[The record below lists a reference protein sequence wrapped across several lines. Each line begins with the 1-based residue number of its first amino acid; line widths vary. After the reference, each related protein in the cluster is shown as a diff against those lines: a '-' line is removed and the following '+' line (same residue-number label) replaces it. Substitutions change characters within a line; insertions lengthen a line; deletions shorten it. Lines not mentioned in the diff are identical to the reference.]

1 MANERTCTL
10 LVIESRK
17 LRQAIFRSNPSPPQ
31 TQNHPTLTDLFRYI
45 VSAFG
50 LADCGKK
57 NHSWRGKSDTSSTFN
72 RNRLVMETPGR
83 IWSARR
89 GPGSYTAHVRRCTS
103 VLLRPQAQRRTFT
116 VIKAFPSETPTTRTG
131 LWSMA
136 LYWYNGPCFEC
147 CAFLQTLVNRL
158 NTTAS
163 GFAPDL
169 IRRLCCQEGRRD
181 PWYDCRNELVLNLGI
196 SFSTTE

>member
-1 MANERTCTL
+1 MANECTCTL

-17 LRQAIFRSNPSPPQ
+17 LRQAIFRFNPSPPR

-50 LADCGKK
+50 LAECGKK

-89 GPGSYTAHVRRCTS
+89 GPGSYSSRTYTEVYQCTA
-103 VLLRPQAQRRTFT
+103 Q
-116 VIKAFPSETPTTRTG
+116 
-131 LWSMA
+131 
-136 LYWYNGPCFEC
+136 
-147 CAFLQTLVNRL
+147 
-158 NTTAS
+158 AS
-163 GFAPDL
+163 GL
-169 IRRLCCQEGRRD
+169 TSYVHGHKSVSIRNADRTYRAVVHGTL
-181 PWYDCRNELVLNLGI
+181 LV
-196 SFSTTE
+196 